1 MSVITTLNLKVMGQK
16 LVGKSGYIQRTEPR
30 ISDCALFERLLILK
44 CNDTKRSYPMLY
56 YNRCI

>member
-44 CNDTKRSYPMLY
+44 CNDTKRSYPML
-56 YNRCI
+56 

>member
-30 ISDCALFERLLILK
+30 ISDCALFERLLIAIPKHLQELITWK
-44 CNDTKRSYPMLY
+44 
-56 YNRCI
+56 